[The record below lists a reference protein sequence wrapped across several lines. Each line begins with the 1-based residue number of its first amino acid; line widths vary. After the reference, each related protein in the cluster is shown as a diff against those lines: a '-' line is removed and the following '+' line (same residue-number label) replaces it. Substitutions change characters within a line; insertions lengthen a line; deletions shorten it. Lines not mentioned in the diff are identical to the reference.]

1 MNTQLISKI
10 PCKIKYDIPIS
21 SFTQNNEAIVCRRQF
36 MDKFAYFDSTI
47 NENAGKVE
55 TICLPGF
62 IDMLMYT
69 TNDFM
74 FSKDEFRV
82 HFEQQLETCT
92 PILKEITHKH
102 RQLKNQIMEI
112 LEDRSYICDYP
123 NCMKFFSDLLKV
135 SLVVIVDDKFLSQH
149 KNDQYSKT
157 LIIQITG
164 NSYDFHYNKSAVDH
178 SKYGPYVSHK
188 LMGNLCVTE
197 LQTIYSKLYKTSA
210 KTKKKND
217 MISDLTQH
225 LSHCE

>member
-21 SFTQNNEAIVCRRQF
+21 AFTQNNEAIVFRRQF
-36 MDKFAYFDSTI
+36 LDKFTYFDSTK
-47 NENAGKVE
+47 NSNKVE

-74 FSKDEFRV
+74 FSKDDFRV

-92 PILKEITHKH
+92 PVLKEITHKH

-112 LEDRSYICDYP
+112 LEDKSYICDFP
-123 NCMKFFSDLLKV
+123 NCMKFFSELLKV
-135 SLVVIVDDKFLSQH
+135 SLIVIVDDKYLSQH
-149 KNDQYSKT
+149 KNELYSKT
-157 LIIQITG
+157 LVIEISDK
-164 NSYDFHYNKSAVDH
+164 NSYDFHYNKAAVEQ
-178 SKYGPYVSHK
+178 SKYGPYISHK
-188 LMGNLCVTE
+188 LMENLCVNE
-197 LQTIYSKLYKTSA
+197 LQMIYSKLYKTSA

-217 MISDLTQH
+217 MIADLTQH
-225 LSHCE
+225 LSQCE